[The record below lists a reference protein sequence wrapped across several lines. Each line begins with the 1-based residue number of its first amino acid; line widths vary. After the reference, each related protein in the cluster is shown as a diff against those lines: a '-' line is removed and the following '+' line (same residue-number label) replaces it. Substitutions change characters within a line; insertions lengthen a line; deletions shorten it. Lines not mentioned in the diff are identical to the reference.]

1 MITKLHSKHLKQL
14 QTLID
19 EIDLFNADEKVVA
32 LELIEECLSKPE
44 QDYYNVFVYEENE
57 NVLGYHCTGQRAL
70 TDGVFDLYWIAV
82 KPGIQ
87 NKGIGKI
94 LLEHAENFAKEKNGR
109 LILAETSS
117 REGYTGTRNFYIRN
131 NYEVLSRIKDFYSV
145 GDDLVMF
152 GKYLKNIKE

>member
-1 MITKLHSKHLKQL
+1 MITELHSKHKKQL

-117 REGYTGTRNFYIRN
+117 REGYTGTRNFYIKN
-131 NYEVLSRIKDFYSV
+131 NYDVVSQIKDFYSV

>member
-82 KPGIQ
+82 KPEKYFL
-87 NKGIGKI
+87 NMRKI
-94 LLEHAENFAKEKNGR
+94 LQKKKTA
-109 LILAETSS
+109 
-117 REGYTGTRNFYIRN
+117 
-131 NYEVLSRIKDFYSV
+131 D
-145 GDDLVMF
+145 
-152 GKYLKNIKE
+152 

>member
-1 MITKLHSKHLKQL
+1 M
-14 QTLID
+14 
-19 EIDLFNADEKVVA
+19 
-32 LELIEECLSKPE
+32 
-44 QDYYNVFVYEENE
+44 
-57 NVLGYHCTGQRAL
+57 
-70 TDGVFDLYWIAV
+70 AV

>member
-44 QDYYNVFVYEENE
+44 QDYYNVYIYEEDE
-57 NVLGYHCTGQRAL
+57 NVLGYHCTGLRAL